1 MKKPKIKSIPYE
13 DFIDNESLEKMVKEL
28 NEGGANVFV
37 GVLDD
42 LINWGRSN
50 SLWPLTFATSCCGI
64 EFMALGAARYDMAR
78 FGFEVAR
85 ASPRQAD
92 MIMVCGTITNKMAP
106 VLKRLYDQ
114 MADPKYV
121 IAVGGCAV
129 SGGPFRKSYHVVNG
143 VDKILPVDVYI
154 PAALHDEMLRL
165 RNEKQMDFLESLTG
179 MDWGVADEGD
189 APNVTRGLGVV
200 YHLEST
206 VTGERIAIKTSTNN
220 RETPEIPSVSDIWK
234 AADFNE
240 REVFDYYG
248 IVFIGHPDMRRLYL
262 RNDWVGH
269 PMRKDNNPEKD
280 NPLRMDNE
288 ETYDTTRE
296 IELNPDGTYQTQ
308 ENVIFDDREYVVN
321 IGPQHPATHGVMR
334 FRVSLEGETIKKL
347 DANCGYIHRGIEKM
361 NESLTYPQT
370 LALTDRL
377 DYLGAHQN
385 RHALC
390 MCIEKAMGIEVSE
403 RVKYIRTIM
412 DELQRIDSHLLFYSC
427 LAMDLGALTAF
438 FYGFRDR
445 EMILDMFEET
455 CGGRLIMNYNTI
467 GGVQTDLHP
476 NFIPRVK
483 KFIPYLRGIIHEYHD
498 VFTGNVIARQRLK
511 GVGVLSREDAIS
523 FGCTGGTGRASGWAC
538 DVRKRMPYGVYD
550 KVDFKEIVY
559 TEGDS
564 FARYMVRMDEIMESL
579 NIIEQLIDNIP
590 EGPIQEKMKPI
601 IRVPEGSYYT
611 AVEGSRGEFGVFLE
625 SHGDKTPYRLH
636 YRSTGLP
643 LVSAVDTICRGAK
656 IADLIAI
663 GGTLDYVVP
672 DIDR

>member
-1 MKKPKIKSIPYE
+1 MEDYNKIETKVILLSPPY
-13 DFIDNESLEKMVKEL
+13 
-28 NEGGANVFV
+28 GGEA
-37 GVLDD
+37 
-42 LINWGRSN
+42 
-50 SLWPLTFATSCCGI
+50 
-64 EFMALGAARYDMAR
+64 
-78 FGFEVAR
+78 
-85 ASPRQAD
+85 
-92 MIMVCGTITNKMAP
+92 
-106 VLKRLYDQ
+106 
-114 MADPKYV
+114 
-121 IAVGGCAV
+121 
-129 SGGPFRKSYHVVNG
+129 FRT
-143 VDKILPVDVYI
+143 
-154 PAALHDEMLRL
+154 EMLRL

-179 MDWGVADEGD
+179 MDWGEPAEGD
-189 APNVTRGLGVV
+189 APETLRGLGVV

-206 VTGERIAIKTSTNN
+206 VTGERIVVKTATLN
-220 RETPEIPSVSDIWK
+220 REKPEIPTVSDIWK
-234 AADFNE
+234 AAEFNE
-240 REVFDYYG
+240 REIYDFFG

-262 RNDWVGH
+262 RNDWVGY
-269 PMRKDNNPEKD
+269 PLRKDNHPEQD
-280 NPLRMDNE
+280 NPLHMDNE
-288 ETYDTTRE
+288 ETFDTTQE
-296 IELNPDGTYQTQ
+296 IELNPDGTFNTQ
-308 ENVIFDDREYVVN
+308 ENIIFDDREYVVN

-334 FRVSLEGETIKKL
+334 FRVSLEGETIRKI

-390 MCIEKAMGIEVSE
+390 MCIEKAMGIEVSD

-467 GGVQTDLHP
+467 GGVQADLHP

-483 KFIPYLRGIIHEYHD
+483 KFIPYLRNIIHEYHD
-498 VFTGNVIARQRLK
+498 VFTGNIIAQQRLK
-511 GVGVLSREDAIS
+511 GVGVLSKEDAIS

-550 KVDFKEIVY
+550 KVDFKQIVY

-564 FARYMVRMDEIMESL
+564 WARYMVRMDEIMESL
-579 NIIEQLIDNIP
+579 RIIEQLIDNIP
-590 EGPIQEKMKPI
+590 EGPIQEKMKPV
-601 IRVPEGSYYT
+601 IRVPEGSYYA
-611 AVEGSRGEFGVFLE
+611 AVEGSRGEFGVYLE
-625 SHGDKTPYRLH
+625 SRGDKTPYRLH

-643 LVSAVDTICRGAK
+643 LVSVVDTICRGAK

>member
-1 MKKPKIKSIPYE
+1 MEDYNKIETKVILLSPPY
-13 DFIDNESLEKMVKEL
+13 
-28 NEGGANVFV
+28 GGEA
-37 GVLDD
+37 
-42 LINWGRSN
+42 
-50 SLWPLTFATSCCGI
+50 
-64 EFMALGAARYDMAR
+64 
-78 FGFEVAR
+78 
-85 ASPRQAD
+85 
-92 MIMVCGTITNKMAP
+92 
-106 VLKRLYDQ
+106 
-114 MADPKYV
+114 
-121 IAVGGCAV
+121 
-129 SGGPFRKSYHVVNG
+129 FRT
-143 VDKILPVDVYI
+143 
-154 PAALHDEMLRL
+154 EMLRL

-179 MDWGVADEGD
+179 MDWGEPAEGD
-189 APNVTRGLGVV
+189 APETLRGLGVV

-206 VTGERIAIKTSTNN
+206 VTGERIVIKTATLN
-220 RETPEIPSVSDIWK
+220 REKPEIPTVSDIWK
-234 AADFNE
+234 AAEFNE
-240 REVFDYYG
+240 REIYDFFG

-262 RNDWVGH
+262 RNDWVGY
-269 PMRKDNNPEKD
+269 PLRKDNHPEQD

-288 ETYDTTRE
+288 ETFDTTQE
-296 IELNPDGTYQTQ
+296 IELNPDGTFNTQ
-308 ENVIFDDREYVVN
+308 ENIIFDDREYVVN

-334 FRVSLEGETIKKL
+334 FRVSLEGETIRKI

-390 MCIEKAMGIEVSE
+390 MCIEKAMGIEVSD

-467 GGVQTDLHP
+467 GGVQADLHP

-483 KFIPYLRGIIHEYHD
+483 KFIPYLRNIIHEYHD
-498 VFTGNVIARQRLK
+498 VFTGNIIAQQRLK
-511 GVGVLSREDAIS
+511 GVGVLSKEDAIS

-550 KVDFKEIVY
+550 KVDFKQIVY

-564 FARYMVRMDEIMESL
+564 WARYMVRMDEIMESL
-579 NIIEQLIDNIP
+579 RIIEQLIDNIP
-590 EGPIQEKMKPI
+590 EGPIQEKMKPV
-601 IRVPEGSYYT
+601 IRVPEGSYYA
-611 AVEGSRGEFGVFLE
+611 AVEGSRGEFGVYLE
-625 SHGDKTPYRLH
+625 SQGDKTPYRLH

-643 LVSAVDTICRGAK
+643 LVSVVDTICRGAK

>member
-1 MKKPKIKSIPYE
+1 MDNIR
-13 DFIDNESLEKMVKEL
+13 FIEPT
-28 NEGGANVFV
+28 
-37 GVLDD
+37 D
-42 LINWGRSN
+42 LH
-50 SLWPLTFATSCCGI
+50 A
-64 EFMALGAARYDMAR
+64 
-78 FGFEVAR
+78 
-85 ASPRQAD
+85 
-92 MIMVCGTITNKMAP
+92 
-106 VLKRLYDQ
+106 
-114 MADPKYV
+114 
-121 IAVGGCAV
+121 
-129 SGGPFRKSYHVVNG
+129 
-143 VDKILPVDVYI
+143 
-154 PAALHDEMLRL
+154 EMLRL
-165 RNEKQMDFLESLTG
+165 RQKQQMDFLKCLTG
-179 MDWGVADEGD
+179 MDWGETTDKD
-189 APNVTRGLGVV
+189 TPDTPRGLGVV

-206 VTGERIAIKTSTNN
+206 TTGECLVVRTATLN
-220 RETPEIPSVSDIWK
+220 RENAELPSVSDIWK
-234 AADFNE
+234 AADFLE
-240 REVFDYYG
+240 REVYDFYG

-262 RNDWVGH
+262 RNDWVGY
-269 PMRKDNNPEKD
+269 PMRKDNDPEKD

-288 ETYDTTRE
+288 ETIDTTTE
-296 IELNPDGTYQTQ
+296 LELNPDGTIKNK
-308 ENVIFDDREYVVN
+308 ELILFGDEEYVVN

-334 FRVSLEGETIKKL
+334 FRVSLEGETIEKI

-361 NESLTYPQT
+361 CESLTYPQT

-390 MCIEKAMGIEVSE
+390 ACIEQAMGIEVSD

-445 EMILDMFEET
+445 EKILDIFEET

-467 GGVQTDLHP
+467 GGVQADLHP
-476 NFIPRVK
+476 NFQKRVK
-483 KFIPYLRGIIHEYHD
+483 EFIPYLRGIIHEYHE
-498 VFTGNVIARQRLK
+498 VFTGNIIARQRLK
-511 GVGVLSREDAIS
+511 GVGVLSREDAIA
-523 FGCTGGTGRASGWAC
+523 FGATGGTGRASGWAC
-538 DVRKRMPYGVYD
+538 DVRKRHPYGVYD

-564 FARYMVRMDEIMESL
+564 WARYLIRMDEIMESM
-579 NIIEQLIDNIP
+579 NILEQLIDNIP
-590 EGPIQEKMKPI
+590 EGPYQEKMKPI
-601 IRVPEGSYYT
+601 IRVPEGQYYT

-636 YRSTGLP
+636 FRSTGLP
-643 LVSAVDTICRGAK
+643 LVSTVDTICRGAK